1 VCVVCV
7 IACTEVFGTRPA
19 CAAHL
24 GTSMPGSR
32 AKVARVCRRRPWIN
46 QGRSVLRWM
55 GNTRTTLNVAPG
67 ATKKEVFTD
76 FLSLRLCP
84 LLCVCLSPLSLYLA
98 ICFALLSVHCLSSR
112 ICMRISHAY
121 EGTDTPTLPLLSR
134 SIRSIFGWL
143 APSPSYL
150 DMHTPPPPPRAQLG
164 AEGNVESGTRG
175 HVQGAVW

>member
-1 VCVVCV
+1 MCVVCV

-19 CAAHL
+19 CAARL
-24 GTSMPGSR
+24 GTSMPGSW

-46 QGRSVLRWM
+46 GGRSVPRWM

-67 ATKKEVFTD
+67 ATKKEVFPD

-84 LLCVCLSPLSLYLA
+84 LLCVCLSRLSLYLA
-98 ICFALLSVHCLSSR
+98 FCFSILSVYCLASR

-121 EGTDTPTLPLLSR
+121 EGTDTPTLPLLSL
-134 SIRSIFGWL
+134 SLRSIFGWL

-150 DMHTPPPPPRAQLG
+150 DMQTPPPPQSA
-164 AEGNVESGTRG
+164 TRS
-175 HVQGAVW
+175 